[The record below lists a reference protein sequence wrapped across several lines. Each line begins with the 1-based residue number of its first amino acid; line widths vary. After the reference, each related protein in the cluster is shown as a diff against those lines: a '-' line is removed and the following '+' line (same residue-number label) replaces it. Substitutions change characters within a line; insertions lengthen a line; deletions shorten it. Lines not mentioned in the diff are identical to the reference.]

1 MSDNNESE
9 ASKPELSCCEGDLCR
24 DDWHRNPIHLGAFFL
39 VVLLIQA
46 MDVVLTMR
54 IEDLGNGADTTEKLV
69 RAIGDV
75 TDVLFIVVLVV
86 VIIEFLRRR
95 FIASRESHS
104 QFTLVI
110 LCVYLSA
117 ASLNVIV
124 NMVTL
129 VVAPSLQNASQNWLI
144 VDLGLLFAS
153 NMLAFSLWY
162 QLADAYL
169 KGGAFD
175 FLPDA
180 AHPDD
185 PPRWIDYLFLSFN
198 TQTTFG
204 PTVEGIRT
212 RPVKVM
218 MMLQTS
224 LSLIVLVVL
233 VARIIV
239 APG

>member
-1 MSDNNESE
+1 
-9 ASKPELSCCEGDLCR
+9 
-24 DDWHRNPIHLGAFFL
+24 
-39 VVLLIQA
+39 
-46 MDVVLTMR
+46 MDVVLTLR
-54 IEDLGNGADTTEKLV
+54 IEDLGNDADSSEKLV
-69 RAIGDV
+69 RTIGDI
-75 TDVLFIVVLVV
+75 TDVLFVVVFIVIVV
-86 VIIEFLRRR
+86 EFLRRR

-104 QFTLVI
+104 QFTLI
-110 LCVYLSA
+110 LLCVYLSA

-129 VVAPSLQNASQNWLI
+129 VMAPSLQNASQNWLI
-144 VDLGLLFAS
+144 LDLVLLFAS

-175 FLPDA
+175 FPPNA

-185 PPRWIDYLFLSFN
+185 PPRWVDYLFLSFN
-198 TQTTFG
+198 TQSTFG

-224 LSLIVLVVL
+224 LSLVVLVVL

-239 APG
+239 APT

>member
-95 FIASRESHS
+95 FIASRESRS

>member
-1 MSDNNESE
+1 VSDSSESE
-9 ASKPELSCCEGDLCR
+9 TAKPGLPCCEGDLCR

-46 MDVVLTMR
+46 MDVLLTLR
-54 IEDLGNGADTTEKLV
+54 IEDLGNDADTTEKLV

-75 TDVLFIVVLVV
+75 TDVLFIVVFIV

-104 QFTLVI
+104 QFTLII

-124 NMVTL
+124 NMFTL
-129 VVAPSLQNASQNWLI
+129 VMAPSLQNASQNWLI
-144 VDLGLLFAS
+144 LDLGLLFAS

-175 FLPDA
+175 FPSNA

-198 TQTTFG
+198 TQSTFG

-239 APG
+239 APS